1 MLKYIRVP
9 LFIVGLTAVLL
20 VTKAFGAYPQT
31 QIKLSKAIVSLTNAA
46 PDVSAIDV
54 YIDHQLVKADLA
66 VTEATVYMQLAL
78 GKHLIDVFPADQNT
92 SLIKTTELVFETGH
106 MYQLILVRLQAEPSV
121 RLLVLDERPALF
133 KPDSLNKLFPLR
145 VITGIKDAPP
155 LNAYVN
161 SMGPTDTFDWG
172 DYRVFNTADGLVEI
186 RMMFTGPNQIAPS
199 DRNSLWR
206 ALLDIYCLDRCSL
219 GFPSGSPNG

>member
-1 MLKYIRVP
+1 MLKYIRIS

-20 VTKAFGAYPQT
+20 VAKAFGAYPQT
-31 QIKLSKAIVSLTNAA
+31 QIKSSKAIVTLTNAA

-66 VTEATVYMQLAL
+66 ATEATVYMQMAP
-78 GKHLIDVFPADQNT
+78 GKHLIDVFPAGQNT
-92 SLIKTTELVFETGH
+92 CFIKTTELVFETGH
-106 MYQLILVRLQAEPSV
+106 MYQFILVRLPAEPTV
-121 RLLVLDERPALF
+121 RLLVLDERPALV
-133 KPDSLNKLFPLR
+133 KPDSLNNLLPLR

-161 SMGPTDTFDWG
+161 SMRPTDTFDWG

-186 RMMFTGPNQIAPS
+186 RMMFTGPNQMALS

-206 ALLDIYCLDRCSL
+206 ALLDVYCLGRCSL
-219 GFPSGSPNG
+219 GFPEDTHNG